1 MDIRTIRCAK
11 SQSQLVVH
19 TDAGCVATSW
29 QVRGQEM
36 LALPLALAD
45 FVKSQKTGGVPLLY
59 PYANRLRTDHFTAAG
74 KAVDLSRDAKLKR
87 DANGFPMHGLLIRWP
102 EWIVTQS
109 APDELQASIVW
120 GDHAQ
125 LFAAYPFAHTLRVR
139 WKLGQG
145 KNQNTNQI
153 AGQIAGQGA
162 NERAGQGANQIA
174 DQNKPPQA
182 NPSADQSALASTL
195 TVTTIIEADKGENVP
210 VSFGWHPYLVLHDRA
225 NAQLQLPA
233 RRAVALAQNGL
244 PISNDNS
251 APWLPTCTQSALAPL
266 DDLFQLDMRGASGAE
281 RSNLFD
287 ELKSSTQVAQTVS
300 PQNVQAFSEKS
311 APTSAIIAQQQ
322 RIEMK
327 FLSGYSFMQIYS
339 PVGAN
344 FVCFEPM
351 TATISGLCD
360 GAAVVKAGDTFTAV
374 FEIRV
379 F

>member
-36 LALPLALAD
+36 LTLPVALAD
-45 FVKSQKTGGVPLLY
+45 FVKSQKTGGIPLLY

-74 KAVDLSRDAKLKR
+74 KAVDLSRDAQLKR

-102 EWIVTQS
+102 DWVMSQP
-109 APDELQASIVW
+109 APDELEASIVW
-120 GDHAQ
+120 GDHAE

-145 KNQNTNQI
+145 VNQVVNRGD
-153 AGQIAGQGA
+153 GQVA
-162 NERAGQGANQIA
+162 NSRVDES
-174 DQNKPPQA
+174 KT
-182 NPSADQSALASTL
+182 ASTL
-195 TVTTIIEADKGENVP
+195 TVTTIIEADKGQDVP
-210 VSFGWHPYLVLHDRA
+210 VSFGWHPYLVLNDRA
-225 NAQLQLPA
+225 NVQLQLPA
-233 RRAVALAQNGL
+233 RRAVELAQNGL
-244 PISNDNS
+244 PISTDNP
-251 APWLPTCTQSALAPL
+251 APWLPAGTQSAVAPL

-281 RSNLFD
+281 RIN
-287 ELKSSTQVAQTVS
+287 K
-300 PQNVQAFSEKS
+300 PQSVQGFNDNS
-311 APTSAIIAQQQ
+311 APTAAIIAQQQ

-360 GAAVVKAGDTFTAV
+360 GAAVVKAGDTFMAA
-374 FEIRV
+374 FEICV
-379 F
+379 Y

>member
-1 MDIRTIRCAK
+1 MDIRTIRCSK

-19 TDAGCVATSW
+19 RDAGCVATSW

-36 LALPLALAD
+36 LTLPVALAD
-45 FVKSQKTGGVPLLY
+45 FVKSQKTGGIPLLY

-102 EWIVTQS
+102 DWVMSQP
-109 APDELQASIVW
+109 APDELEASIVW
-120 GDHAQ
+120 GDHAE

-139 WKLGQG
+139 WKLGSASNQG
-145 KNQNTNQI
+145 RNGIDGQVTNSI
-153 AGQIAGQGA
+153 VD
-162 NERAGQGANQIA
+162 ES
-174 DQNKPPQA
+174 KT
-182 NPSADQSALASTL
+182 ASTL
-195 TVTTIIEADKGENVP
+195 TVTTIIEADKGQDVP
-210 VSFGWHPYLVLHDRA
+210 VSFGWHPYLVLNDRA

-244 PISNDNS
+244 PISTDNP
-251 APWLPTCTQSALAPL
+251 APWLPAGTQSAVAPL

-281 RSNLFD
+281 RIN
-287 ELKSSTQVAQTVS
+287 K
-300 PQNVQAFSEKS
+300 PQSVQGFNEKS
-311 APTSAIIAQQQ
+311 APTAAIIAQQQ

-339 PVGAN
+339 PVGVN

-351 TATISGLCD
+351 TASISALCD
-360 GAAVVKAGDTFTAV
+360 GAAVVKAGDTFMAA
-374 FEIRV
+374 FEICV
-379 F
+379 Y

>member
-1 MDIRTIRCAK
+1 MDIRTIRCTK

-36 LALPLALAD
+36 LTLPVALAD
-45 FVKSQKTGGVPLLY
+45 FVKSQKTGGIPLLY
-59 PYANRLRTDHFTAAG
+59 PYANRLRTDHFMAAG
-74 KAVDLSRDAKLKR
+74 KAVDLSRDGQLKR
-87 DANGFPMHGLLIRWP
+87 DANGFPMHGLLIRWAD
-102 EWIVTQS
+102 WIVTQP

-145 KNQNTNQI
+145 KNKNANQI
-153 AGQIAGQGA
+153 AGLGVNEGAGQG
-162 NERAGQGANQIA
+162 QNQIA
-174 DQNKPPQA
+174 DQGKHPQA

-195 TVTTIIEADKGENVP
+195 TVTTIIEADKGEDVP
-210 VSFGWHPYLVLHDRA
+210 VSFGWHPYLVLQDRA

-244 PISNDNS
+244 PISTDNS
-251 APWLPTCTQSALAPL
+251 APWLPTCKQSALASL

-281 RSNLFD
+281 LGNSFG
-287 ELKSSTQVAQTVS
+287 ELKSSTQVAPAS
-300 PQNVQAFSEKS
+300 APRNVQAFNGKS
-311 APTSAIIAQQQ
+311 APTAAIIAQRQ

-327 FLSGYSFMQIYS
+327 FPSGYSFMQIYS
-339 PVGAN
+339 PAGAN

-351 TATISGLCD
+351 TASISALCD
-360 GAAVVKAGDTFTAV
+360 SGAAVVKAGDTFTAA

>member
-19 TDAGCVATSW
+19 TNAGCVATSW

-36 LALPLALAD
+36 LALPVALAE
-45 FVKSQKTGGVPLLY
+45 FLKSQKTGGIPLLY
-59 PYANRLRTDHFTAAG
+59 PYANRLRVDHFTAAG

-87 DANGFPMHGLLIRWP
+87 DANGFPMHGLLIRWSD
-102 EWIVTQS
+102 WVVTQS

-145 KNQNTNQI
+145 KNENANQVAI
-153 AGQIAGQGA
+153 QS
-162 NERAGQGANQIA
+162 AGQGANQIA
-174 DQNKPPQA
+174 DQSKNPQV
-182 NPSADQSALASTL
+182 NPSADELASASTL
-195 TVTTIIEADKGENVP
+195 TVTTIIEADKGQDVP

-244 PISNDNS
+244 PISGKNS

-266 DDLFQLDMRGASGAE
+266 DDLFQLDTRGAIAE
-281 RSNLFD
+281 ILEPHR
-287 ELKSSTQVAQTVS
+287 
-300 PQNVQAFSEKS
+300 
-311 APTSAIIAQQQ
+311 

-327 FLSGYSFMQIYS
+327 FLNGYSFMQIYS
-339 PVGAN
+339 PAGAN

-351 TATISGLCD
+351 TASISALCD
-360 GAAVVKAGDTFTAV
+360 SGAAVVKAGDTFKAA
-374 FEIRV
+374 FELSV
-379 F
+379 L

>member
-36 LALPLALAD
+36 LTLPVALAD
-45 FVKSQKTGGVPLLY
+45 FVKSQKTGGIPLLY
-59 PYANRLRTDHFTAAG
+59 PYANRLRTDHFTVAG
-74 KAVDLSRDAKLKR
+74 KTVDLSRDAKLKR

-102 EWIVTQS
+102 DWVMSQP
-109 APDELQASIVW
+109 APDELEASIVW
-120 GDHAQ
+120 GDHAE
-125 LFAAYPFAHTLRVR
+125 LFAAYPFAHSLRVR
-139 WKLGQG
+139 WKLGQEV
-145 KNQNTNQI
+145 NQVVNRGD
-153 AGQIAGQGA
+153 GQVA
-162 NERAGQGANQIA
+162 NSSVDES
-174 DQNKPPQA
+174 KT
-182 NPSADQSALASTL
+182 ASTL
-195 TVTTIIEADKGENVP
+195 TVTTIIEADKGQDVP
-210 VSFGWHPYLVLHDRA
+210 VSFGWHPYLVLNDRA

-233 RRAVALAQNGL
+233 RRAIALAQNGL
-244 PISNDNS
+244 PISTDNTES
-251 APWLPTCTQSALAPL
+251 WLPAGTQSAVAPL

-281 RSNLFD
+281 RIN
-287 ELKSSTQVAQTVS
+287 K
-300 PQNVQAFSEKS
+300 PQSVQGFNENF
-311 APTSAIIAQQQ
+311 APTAAIIAQQQ

-339 PVGAN
+339 PAGAN

-360 GAAVVKAGDTFTAV
+360 GAAVVKAGDTFTAA

-379 F
+379 Y

>member
-29 QVRGQEM
+29 QVRDQEM
-36 LALPLALAD
+36 LTLPVALAD
-45 FVKSQKTGGVPLLY
+45 FVKSQKTGGIPLLY
-59 PYANRLRTDHFTAAG
+59 PYANRLRTDHFTVAG
-74 KAVDLSRDAKLKR
+74 KTVDLSRDAKLKR

-102 EWIVTQS
+102 DWVMSQP
-109 APDELQASIVW
+109 APDELEASIVW
-120 GDHAQ
+120 GDHAE
-125 LFAAYPFAHTLRVR
+125 LFAAYPFAHSLRVR

-145 KNQNTNQI
+145 KNEN
-153 AGQIAGQGA
+153 
-162 NERAGQGANQIA
+162 ANQIA
-174 DQNKPPQA
+174 DQSKHPQT
-182 NPSADQSALASTL
+182 NPSADKSALASTL
-195 TVTTIIEADKGENVP
+195 TVTTIIEADKGQDVP
-210 VSFGWHPYLVLHDRA
+210 VSFGWHPYLVLNDRA

-233 RRAVALAQNGL
+233 RRAIALAQNGL
-244 PISNDNS
+244 PISTDNTES
-251 APWLPTCTQSALAPL
+251 WLPAGTQSAVAPL

-281 RSNLFD
+281 RIN
-287 ELKSSTQVAQTVS
+287 K
-300 PQNVQAFSEKS
+300 PQSVQGFNENF
-311 APTSAIIAQQQ
+311 APTAAIIAQQQ

-339 PVGAN
+339 PAGAN

-360 GAAVVKAGDTFTAV
+360 GAAVVKAGDTFTAA

-379 F
+379 Y

>member
-1 MDIRTIRCAK
+1 MDARIIRCAK
-11 SQSQLVVH
+11 SQSQLIVH

-36 LALPLALAD
+36 LALPLALAE
-45 FVKSQKTGGVPLLY
+45 FVKSKKTGGIPLLY
-59 PYANRLRTDHFTAAG
+59 PYANRLRTDHFMAAG
-74 KAVDLSRDAKLKR
+74 KAVDLSRDANLKR

-102 EWIVTQS
+102 DWVMSQP
-109 APDELQASIVW
+109 ALDELQASIVW
-120 GDHAQ
+120 GEHAE

-145 KNQNTNQI
+145 KNENENQI
-153 AGQIAGQGA
+153 AGQGQ
-162 NERAGQGANQIA
+162 NKNA
-174 DQNKPPQA
+174 DQGVNPQA

-195 TVTTIIEADKGENVP
+195 TVTTIIEADKGEDVP
-210 VSFGWHPYLVLHDRA
+210 VSFGWHPYLVLNDRA

-251 APWLPTCTQSALAPL
+251 APWLPTCKQSALAPL

-281 RSNLFD
+281 LGNSFG
-287 ELKSSTQVAQTVS
+287 ELKSSTQVAPAS
-300 PQNVQAFSEKS
+300 APQNVQATTEKL
-311 APTSAIIAQQQ
+311 APTAAIIAKQQ

-339 PVGAN
+339 PAGAN

>member
-19 TDAGCVATSW
+19 ADAGCVATSW

-36 LALPLALAD
+36 LALPVALEE
-45 FVKSQKTGGVPLLY
+45 FLKSQKTGGIPLLY
-59 PYANRLRTDHFTAAG
+59 PYANRLRADHFTAAG
-74 KAVDLSRDAKLKR
+74 KAVDLSRNANLKR

-102 EWIVTQS
+102 DWVVTQP

-120 GDHAQ
+120 GDHAP

-145 KNQNTNQI
+145 ENENANQL
-153 AGQIAGQGA
+153 AGQIAGQG
-162 NERAGQGANQIA
+162 GNQIA
-174 DQNKPPQA
+174 DQSKHPQA
-182 NPSADQSALASTL
+182 NPSADELTSASTL
-195 TVTTIIEADKGENVP
+195 TVTTIIEADKGEDVP
-210 VSFGWHPYLVLHDRA
+210 VSFGWHPYLLLQDRA
-225 NAQLQLPA
+225 NTKLQLPA
-233 RRAVALAQNGL
+233 RRAIALEQIGL
-244 PISNDNS
+244 PISNATP
-251 APWLPTCTQSALAPL
+251 APWLPRCTQSAVAPL
-266 DDLFQLDMRGASGAE
+266 DDLFQLDMRGVSGAE
-281 RSNLFD
+281 RNNKPQSVQGLN
-287 ELKSSTQVAQTVS
+287 ENSASTA
-300 PQNVQAFSEKS
+300 
-311 APTSAIIAQQQ
+311 AIIAQQQ

-339 PVGAN
+339 PAGAK

-360 GAAVVKAGDTFTAV
+360 GAAVVKAGDTFTAA

>member
-11 SQSQLVVH
+11 SQSQLVIH

-36 LALPLALAD
+36 LALPVALAD
-45 FVKSQKTGGVPLLY
+45 FVKSQKTGGIPLLY

-74 KAVDLSRDAKLKR
+74 KAVDLSRDAQLKR

-102 EWIVTQS
+102 DWVMSQP
-109 APDELQASIVW
+109 APDELEASIVW
-120 GDHAQ
+120 GDHAE

-145 KNQNTNQI
+145 KNENVNQI
-153 AGQIAGQGA
+153 AGQIAGQGV
-162 NERAGQGANQIA
+162 NQIA
-174 DQNKPPQA
+174 DQSKHPQT

-195 TVTTIIEADKGENVP
+195 TVTTIIEADKGQDVP
-210 VSFGWHPYLVLHDRA
+210 VSFGWHPYLVLNDRA
-225 NAQLQLPA
+225 NVQLQLPA

-244 PISNDNS
+244 PISTDNPE
-251 APWLPTCTQSALAPL
+251 PWLPAGLQSAVAPL
-266 DDLFQLDMRGASGAE
+266 DDLFQLDMRGASGGE
-281 RSNLFD
+281 RNN
-287 ELKSSTQVAQTVS
+287 K
-300 PQNVQAFSEKS
+300 PQSVQGLNENS
-311 APTSAIIAQQQ
+311 APTAAIIAQQQ

-360 GAAVVKAGDTFTAV
+360 GAAVVKAGDTFMAA
-374 FEIRV
+374 FEICV
-379 F
+379 Y

>member
-11 SQSQLVVH
+11 LQSQLVVH
-19 TDAGCVATSW
+19 ADAGCVATSW

-36 LALPLALAD
+36 LTLPVALAD
-45 FVKSQKTGGVPLLY
+45 FVKSQKTGGIPLLY
-59 PYANRLRTDHFTAAG
+59 PYANRLRMDHFTAAG
-74 KAVDLSRDAKLKR
+74 KAVDLSRDAQLKR

-102 EWIVTQS
+102 EWIVTQP
-109 APDELQASIVW
+109 ALDELQASIVW
-120 GDHAQ
+120 GDHAA

-139 WKLGQG
+139 WKLGS
-145 KNQNTNQI
+145 
-153 AGQIAGQGA
+153 A
-162 NERAGQGANQIA
+162 ANQVTNGSD
-174 DQNKPPQA
+174 DQVA
-182 NPSADQSALASTL
+182 NSSVDESKTASML
-195 TVTTIIEADKGENVP
+195 TVITIIEADKGQDVP
-210 VSFGWHPYLVLHDRA
+210 VSFGWHPYLVLNDRA

-233 RRAVALAQNGL
+233 RRAIALGQNGI
-244 PISNDNS
+244 PISTNNPE
-251 APWLPTCTQSALAPL
+251 PWLPAGTQSALAPL

-281 RSNLFD
+281 RIN
-287 ELKSSTQVAQTVS
+287 K
-300 PQNVQAFSEKS
+300 PQSVQGLNEKS
-311 APTSAIIAQQQ
+311 APAAAIIAQQQ

-339 PVGAN
+339 PAGAN

-360 GAAVVKAGDTFTAV
+360 GAAVVKAGDTFTAA

>member
-1 MDIRTIRCAK
+1 MDIRTIRCTK

-36 LALPLALAD
+36 LALPVALAE
-45 FVKSQKTGGVPLLY
+45 FVKSQKTGGIPLLY
-59 PYANRLRTDHFTAAG
+59 PYANRLRADHFTAAG
-74 KAVDLSRDAKLKR
+74 KAVDLSHDAKLKR

-102 EWIVTQS
+102 DWIVTQS

-139 WKLGQG
+139 WKLGHV
-145 KNQNTNQI
+145 KNENTNQL
-153 AGQIAGQGA
+153 ANQI
-162 NERAGQGANQIA
+162 AGQGANQIA
-174 DQNKPPQA
+174 DQGKYPRA

-195 TVTTIIEADKGENVP
+195 TVTTIIEADKAEDVP
-210 VSFGWHPYLVLHDRA
+210 VSFGWHPYLVMHDRA

-244 PISNDNS
+244 PISDKNS
-251 APWLPTCTQSALAPL
+251 APWMPTCTQSALAPL
-266 DDLFQLDMRGASGAE
+266 DDLFQLDTRGAIAE
-281 RSNLFD
+281 ILEPHR
-287 ELKSSTQVAQTVS
+287 
-300 PQNVQAFSEKS
+300 
-311 APTSAIIAQQQ
+311 

-327 FLSGYSFMQIYS
+327 FLNGYSFMQIYS
-339 PVGAN
+339 PAGAN

-351 TATISGLCD
+351 TASISALCD
-360 GAAVVKAGDTFTAV
+360 SGAAVVKAGDTFTAA
-374 FEIRV
+374 FELSV
-379 F
+379 L

>member
-36 LALPLALAD
+36 LTLPVALAD
-45 FVKSQKTGGVPLLY
+45 FVKSQKTGGIPLLY

-74 KAVDLSRDAKLKR
+74 KAVDLSRDAQLKR

-102 EWIVTQS
+102 DWVMSQP
-109 APDELQASIVW
+109 APDELEASIVW
-120 GDHAQ
+120 GDHAE

-139 WKLGQG
+139 WKLGSASNQG
-145 KNQNTNQI
+145 TNDI
-153 AGQIAGQGA
+153 GGQVTNSIVD
-162 NERAGQGANQIA
+162 ES
-174 DQNKPPQA
+174 KT
-182 NPSADQSALASTL
+182 ASTL
-195 TVTTIIEADKGENVP
+195 TVTTIIEADKGQDVP
-210 VSFGWHPYLVLHDRA
+210 VSFGWHPYLVLNDRA

-233 RRAVALAQNGL
+233 RRAIALAQNGL
-244 PISNDNS
+244 PISTDNPES
-251 APWLPTCTQSALAPL
+251 WLPAGTQSAVAPL

-281 RSNLFD
+281 RIN
-287 ELKSSTQVAQTVS
+287 K
-300 PQNVQAFSEKS
+300 PQSVQGFNEKS
-311 APTSAIIAQQQ
+311 APTAAIIAQQQ

-360 GAAVVKAGDTFTAV
+360 GAAVVKAGDTFMAA
-374 FEIRV
+374 FEICV
-379 F
+379 Y

>member
-11 SQSQLVVH
+11 SQSQLVIH

-36 LALPLALAD
+36 LALPVALAD
-45 FVKSQKTGGVPLLY
+45 FVKSQKTGGIPLLY

-102 EWIVTQS
+102 DWVMSQP
-109 APDELQASIVW
+109 APDELEASIVW
-120 GDHAQ
+120 GDHAE

-139 WKLGQG
+139 WKLGQEV
-145 KNQNTNQI
+145 NQVVNRGD
-153 AGQIAGQGA
+153 GQVA
-162 NERAGQGANQIA
+162 NSRVDES
-174 DQNKPPQA
+174 KT
-182 NPSADQSALASTL
+182 ASML
-195 TVTTIIEADKGENVP
+195 TVTTIIDADKAQDVP
-210 VSFGWHPYLVLHDRA
+210 VSFGWHPYLVLNDRA
-225 NAQLQLPA
+225 NVQLQLPA

-244 PISNDNS
+244 PISTDNPE
-251 APWLPTCTQSALAPL
+251 PWLPAGLQSAVAPL
-266 DDLFQLDMRGASGAE
+266 DDLFQLEMRGASGGE
-281 RSNLFD
+281 RNN
-287 ELKSSTQVAQTVS
+287 K
-300 PQNVQAFSEKS
+300 PQSVQGLNENS
-311 APTSAIIAQQQ
+311 APTAAIIAQQQ

-360 GAAVVKAGDTFTAV
+360 GAAVVKAGDTFMAA
-374 FEIRV
+374 FEICV
-379 F
+379 Y

>member
-1 MDIRTIRCAK
+1 MDARIIRCAQ

-36 LALPLALAD
+36 LALPLALAE
-45 FVKSQKTGGVPLLY
+45 FVKSQKTGGIPLLY

-102 EWIVTQS
+102 DWVMSEP

-139 WKLGQG
+139 WKLWQG
-145 KNQNTNQI
+145 KNENANQI

-174 DQNKPPQA
+174 DQTKHPQT

-195 TVTTIIEADKGENVP
+195 TVTTIIEADKGEDVP
-210 VSFGWHPYLVLHDRA
+210 VSFGWHPYLVLNDRA

-251 APWLPTCTQSALAPL
+251 APWLPTCKQSALAPL

-281 RSNLFD
+281 LGNSFG
-287 ELKSSTQVAQTVS
+287 ELKSSTQVAPAS
-300 PQNVQAFSEKS
+300 APQNVQATTEKL
-311 APTSAIIAQQQ
+311 APTAAIIAQQQ

-339 PVGAN
+339 PAGAN

>member
-36 LALPLALAD
+36 LTLPVALVD
-45 FVKSQKTGGVPLLY
+45 FVKSQKTGGIPLLY
-59 PYANRLRTDHFTAAG
+59 PYANRLRTDHFTVAG

-87 DANGFPMHGLLIRWP
+87 DAKGFPMHGLLIRWP
-102 EWIVTQS
+102 DWVMSQP
-109 APDELQASIVW
+109 APDELEASIVW
-120 GDHAQ
+120 GDHAE
-125 LFAAYPFAHTLRVR
+125 LFAAYPFAHTLRAR

-145 KNQNTNQI
+145 VNQVVNHGD
-153 AGQIAGQGA
+153 GQVA
-162 NERAGQGANQIA
+162 NSSVDES
-174 DQNKPPQA
+174 KT
-182 NPSADQSALASTL
+182 ASTL
-195 TVTTIIEADKGENVP
+195 TVTTIIEADKGQDVP
-210 VSFGWHPYLVLHDRA
+210 VSFGWHPYLVLNDRA
-225 NAQLQLPA
+225 NAQLLLPA

-244 PISNDNS
+244 PISTDNPES
-251 APWLPTCTQSALAPL
+251 WLPVGTQSAVAPL

-281 RSNLFD
+281 RIN
-287 ELKSSTQVAQTVS
+287 K
-300 PQNVQAFSEKS
+300 PQSVQGFNENF
-311 APTSAIIAQQQ
+311 APTAAIIAQQQ

-351 TATISGLCD
+351 TASISALCD
-360 GAAVVKAGDTFTAV
+360 DGVAVVKAGETFTAA
-374 FEIRV
+374 FELRV
-379 F
+379 L

>member
-36 LALPLALAD
+36 LTLPVALAD
-45 FVKSQKTGGVPLLY
+45 FVKSQKTGGIPLLY

-74 KAVDLSRDAKLKR
+74 KAVDLSRDSKLKR
-87 DANGFPMHGLLIRWP
+87 DANGFPMHGLLIRWAD
-102 EWIVTQS
+102 WIVTQPS
-109 APDELQASIVW
+109 PDELQASIVW
-120 GDHAQ
+120 GDHAE

-145 KNQNTNQI
+145 KNENTNQI

-174 DQNKPPQA
+174 DQSKHPQA
-182 NPSADQSALASTL
+182 NPSADQSSLASTL
-195 TVTTIIEADKGENVP
+195 TVTTIIEADKGEDVP
-210 VSFGWHPYLVLHDRA
+210 VSFGWHPYLVLNDRA

-244 PISNDNS
+244 PISTDNS
-251 APWLPTCTQSALAPL
+251 APWLPTCKQSALAPL
-266 DDLFQLDMRGASGAE
+266 DDLFQLDMRGASGASGAE
-281 RSNLFD
+281 LGNSFG
-287 ELKSSTQVAQTVS
+287 ELKSSTQVV
-300 PQNVQAFSEKS
+300 
-311 APTSAIIAQQQ
+311 PTAAIIAQQ

-339 PVGAN
+339 PAGAN

-360 GAAVVKAGDTFTAV
+360 GAAVVKAGDTFTAA

>member
-1 MDIRTIRCAK
+1 MDIRTIRCTK

-19 TDAGCVATSW
+19 TDAGCVTTSW

-36 LALPLALAD
+36 LALPVALAE
-45 FVKSQKTGGVPLLY
+45 FLKSQKTGGIPLLY
-59 PYANRLRTDHFTAAG
+59 PYANRLRADHFTAAG
-74 KAVDLSRDAKLKR
+74 KAVDLSHDAKLKR

-102 EWIVTQS
+102 DWIVTQS

-120 GDHAQ
+120 GDHAP

-145 KNQNTNQI
+145 KNENANQI
-153 AGQIAGQGA
+153 ANQSAGQGA

-174 DQNKPPQA
+174 DQSKHPQT

-195 TVTTIIEADKGENVP
+195 TVTTIIEADKGEDVP

-244 PISNDNS
+244 PISGKNS
-251 APWLPTCTQSALAPL
+251 APLLPTCTQSALAPL
-266 DDLFQLDMRGASGAE
+266 DDLFQLDTRGAIAE
-281 RSNLFD
+281 ILEPHR
-287 ELKSSTQVAQTVS
+287 
-300 PQNVQAFSEKS
+300 
-311 APTSAIIAQQQ
+311 

-327 FLSGYSFMQIYS
+327 FLNGYSFMQIYS
-339 PVGAN
+339 PAGVN

-351 TATISGLCD
+351 TASISALCD
-360 GAAVVKAGDTFTAV
+360 SGAAVVKAGDTFTAA
-374 FEIRV
+374 FELSV
-379 F
+379 L

>member
-1 MDIRTIRCAK
+1 MDARIIRCAQ

-36 LALPLALAD
+36 LALPLALAE
-45 FVKSQKTGGVPLLY
+45 FVKSQKTGGIPLLY
-59 PYANRLRTDHFTAAG
+59 PYANRLRADHFTAAG
-74 KAVDLSRDAKLKR
+74 KAVDLSRDAQLKR

-102 EWIVTQS
+102 DWVVSQPS
-109 APDELQASIVW
+109 PDELQASIVW
-120 GDHAQ
+120 GEHEE

-145 KNQNTNQI
+145 KNENVNQI
-153 AGQIAGQGA
+153 AGQSA

-174 DQNKPPQA
+174 DQSKHPQA

-195 TVTTIIEADKGENVP
+195 TVTTIIEADKGEDVP
-210 VSFGWHPYLVLHDRA
+210 VSFGWHPYLVLNDRS

-244 PISNDNS
+244 PISTDNS

-266 DDLFQLDMRGASGAE
+266 DDLFQLDMRGASEVE
-281 RSNLFD
+281 RNN
-287 ELKSSTQVAQTVS
+287 KSQSVQGLNENSASTA
-300 PQNVQAFSEKS
+300 
-311 APTSAIIAQQQ
+311 AIIAQQQ

-339 PVGAN
+339 PAGAN

-360 GAAVVKAGDTFTAV
+360 SATVVKAGDTFTAV